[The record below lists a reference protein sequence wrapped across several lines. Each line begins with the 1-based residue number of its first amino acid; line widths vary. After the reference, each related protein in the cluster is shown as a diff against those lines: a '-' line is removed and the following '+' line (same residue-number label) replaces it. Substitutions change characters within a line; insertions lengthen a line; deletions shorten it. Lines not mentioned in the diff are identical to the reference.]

1 MNNTLLLWLNNMI
14 SEYAYLVGQVLTEE
28 IQQQLRDANQSFRIK
43 HPNGVY
49 TQDVRMDRLNIRVD
63 SWESKNIIDVYWG

>member
-1 MNNTLLLWLNNMI
+1 MSTQYDHLI
-14 SEYAYLVGQVLTEE
+14 GQVLTEE

-49 TQDVRMDRLNIRVD
+49 TQDIRMDRLNIRVD
-63 SWESKNIIDVYWG
+63 AWETKNITDVYWG